1 MAGVLYD
8 HLIGVIIMGII
19 FISAVF
25 VVPQISYIN
34 LLHLDQQQLRNIAS
48 ETLKA
53 ILLQTGYPTEWGVA
67 DPFDQEAVL
76 RFGLASTNS
85 SSFYVLDPDKVQR
98 LVESNP
104 LGSIEYEKMRELLG
118 LESYGF
124 SLSIVPPFNVTVK
137 NDEFEFDNN
146 DAEIELE
153 VRVSSR
159 SGMPIPNAV
168 VKSTVIYSTKK
179 SDNTSL
185 YFATDKYLTDS
196 LGKCRMEKHIY
207 PPNGEKLSDIIVIF
221 KITVADLSTM
231 LVTYQSTPPNNI
243 ANISLIEDNIIL
255 TSDQIPSPRG
265 ARWIDNI
272 IVFNALSFSYL
283 YNGTRDPAQD
293 KLTYGQGFRVWNRT
307 FNGLKKSNPAF
318 LLFSFWVPVGQGQGR
333 RTVLIAGPNPNW
345 QGARVLHYG
354 GFPTSSS
361 SSVKIMR
368 NVVISGM
375 TYIVELT
382 MWKEAT

>member
-1 MAGVLYD
+1 
-8 HLIGVIIMGII
+8 
-19 FISAVF
+19 
-25 VVPQISYIN
+25 
-34 LLHLDQQQLRNIAS
+34 
-48 ETLKA
+48 
-53 ILLQTGYPTEWGVA
+53 
-67 DPFDQEAVL
+67 
-76 RFGLASTNS
+76 
-85 SSFYVLDPDKVQR
+85 
-98 LVESNP
+98 
-104 LGSIEYEKMRELLG
+104 
-118 LESYGF
+118 
-124 SLSIVPPFNVTVK
+124 
-137 NDEFEFDNN
+137 
-146 DAEIELE
+146 
-153 VRVSSR
+153 
-159 SGMPIPNAV
+159 
-168 VKSTVIYSTKK
+168 
-179 SDNTSL
+179 
-185 YFATDKYLTDS
+185 
-196 LGKCRMEKHIY
+196 MEKHIY